1 MCGLHVIVLY
11 LLITGL
17 AIAAATAENGT
28 CACLQ
33 DPPKKNIQPLV
44 FCNWYNTKSCCL
56 PVHDA
61 DINGK
66 FLALIEAG
74 PACEKFQNAAKRFLS
89 FAFCYACDP
98 EEPTHFT
105 TPLDTHFFDANTKTV
120 KICASVA
127 LNMAPTLFSDCGL
140 LLPDSRETICSPNS
154 PVVPHKVW
162 TGCNDQQHICQDN
175 ATFDWYCSDS
185 NCGDAHTPVG
195 FNDVPCNASR
205 YTCDGVLMFLNDNRA
220 AKPPNYEDYPVE
232 IVDEQLCRKEY
243 SEEEAAIKCR
253 CLHDPSTATR
263 PQSMFIAV
271 LAINMLLALLTIID
285 TR

>member
-140 LLPDSRETICSPNS
+140 LLPDSRETICSPIL
-154 PVVPHKVW
+154 P
-162 TGCNDQQHICQDN
+162 
-175 ATFDWYCSDS
+175 
-185 NCGDAHTPVG
+185 
-195 FNDVPCNASR
+195 
-205 YTCDGVLMFLNDNRA
+205 
-220 AKPPNYEDYPVE
+220 
-232 IVDEQLCRKEY
+232 
-243 SEEEAAIKCR
+243 
-253 CLHDPSTATR
+253 
-263 PQSMFIAV
+263 
-271 LAINMLLALLTIID
+271 
-285 TR
+285 